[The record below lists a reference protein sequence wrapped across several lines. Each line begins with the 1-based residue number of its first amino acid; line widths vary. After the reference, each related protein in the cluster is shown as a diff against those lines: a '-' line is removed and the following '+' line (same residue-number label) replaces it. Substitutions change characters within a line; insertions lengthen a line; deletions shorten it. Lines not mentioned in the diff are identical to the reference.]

1 MPAVA
6 EMLCQRCSAR
16 TEALIAPRRRSVDRC
31 RCGGIRQVVRVVHH
45 QDGEAPAKGDGG
57 EREAFAI
64 ARTRKRRSTAVASV
78 RNATI
83 RLGSGGPQ

>member
-6 EMLCQRCSAR
+6 EMLCQRCGAH

-45 QDGEAPAKGDGG
+45 QGGEAPAKGDAG
-57 EREAFAI
+57 EAKRSPSLGRGSAA
-64 ARTRKRRSTAVASV
+64 ARPSQ
-78 RNATI
+78 ATVTPP
-83 RLGSGGPQ
+83 SG